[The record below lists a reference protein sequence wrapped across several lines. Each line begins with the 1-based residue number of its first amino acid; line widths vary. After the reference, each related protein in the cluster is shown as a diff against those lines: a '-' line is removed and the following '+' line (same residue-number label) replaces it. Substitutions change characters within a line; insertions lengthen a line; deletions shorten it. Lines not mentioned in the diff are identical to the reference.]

1 MIALNNNLGI
11 AAGDRMKLKQAI
23 IENFRSIKNC
33 SIRFHELTA
42 IVGENNSGKTGILRA
57 LNSVFN
63 YEFEEQDFQNGAH
76 RYAPR
81 TITKITLIFSE
92 LPERSEYGEFID
104 SAGEL
109 HVRFTYNYSKS
120 TPGRRLYIEKDGEI
134 KQIEISFIDTLKNDI
149 DFAYIPANRSSKD
162 IDWNERSIFA
172 RLVKRY
178 LEDYTKNR
186 DTLSQNAIKAGDRIL
201 NQVLSRLAN
210 DLTSLNMY
218 DDVGK
223 YQINFKEAIDYRIFL
238 DKLGLEILD
247 TEETGLLSV
256 SEYGSGIKSLTVI
269 ALHRMLANLNHV
281 SIILGIEE
289 PETNLHP
296 QAQRMLIHS
305 LQNSRQACETQAIF
319 ATHSTVV
326 IDALN
331 HDDIVLVRKVK
342 DSKRGFHSESK
353 QLSESFWEDHNIQEL
368 KHYNFFRYRNSDFFF
383 ARFVIL
389 AESTTDAQVIEHL
402 LQRDLINKLFYVS
415 IVNLDGVDK
424 IKYPFFLLHDLG
436 IPFCAVVDK
445 DFFTPYKN
453 TKLEDSRNA
462 ETYLPEY
469 KGLASNNKV
478 IQFLFDTPEKKSTLE
493 YYLSKSYTQF
503 FDFAKSYILL
513 SMQYCLEMDL
523 VAYEKTREK
532 YFDHYELTE
541 DKRTNKSLLIDRKNA
556 IKEPTVL
563 LPIVKELEPKDYP
576 ISYKKIRKHLSD
588 IIAQL

>member
-1 MIALNNNLGI
+1 
-11 AAGDRMKLKQAI
+11 MKLKEAT

-42 IVGENNSGKTGILRA
+42 IVGENNSGKTAILRA

-63 YEFEEQDFQNGAH
+63 YEYEEEDYRSGAH

-81 TITKITLIFSE
+81 TITKITLTFSDV
-92 LPERSEYGEFID
+92 PDKQGYGEFID

-109 HVRFTYNYSKS
+109 RVRFTYNYSKS
-120 TPGRRLYIEKDGEI
+120 TPGRRLYIEKDGEN
-134 KQIEISFIDTLKNDI
+134 KQVEVTFVDVLKNDI
-149 DFAYIPANRSSKD
+149 DFVYIPANRGSKD

-186 DTLSQNAIKAGDRIL
+186 DTLSQSAIKAGDRIL

-218 DDVGK
+218 DDVGN

-247 TEETGLLSV
+247 AEETGSLPV

-269 ALHRMLANLNHV
+269 ALHRMLANLNRV

-305 LQNSRQACETQAIF
+305 LQKSRQECETQAVF
-319 ATHSTVV
+319 ATHSTVI

-342 DSKRGFHSESK
+342 DSKRGFHSEAN
-353 QLSESFWEDHNIQEL
+353 QLSDSFWEDHNIQEL

-402 LQRDLINKLFYVS
+402 LQRDLANKLFYVS

-424 IKYPFFLLHDLG
+424 IKYPFFLLRDLG

-445 DFFTPYKN
+445 DFFTSYKN
-453 TKLEDSRNA
+453 EKLEDSRDT
-462 ETYLPEY
+462 ETYLPKY
-469 KGLASNNKV
+469 KGTISNNKV
-478 IQFLFDTPEKKSTLE
+478 IQFLFDTQEKKAALE

-503 FDFAKSYILL
+503 FDFAKDYGLL

-523 VAYEKTREK
+523 VAFEKTREK
-532 YFDHYELTE
+532 YYDHYRLEG
-541 DKRTNKSLLIDRKNA
+541 DKRTFKALLIDRKNV

-563 LPIVKELEPKDYP
+563 LPIVKNLEPRDYP
-576 ISYKKIRKHLSD
+576 ISYKKIRKHLTD
-588 IIAQL
+588 IISEL